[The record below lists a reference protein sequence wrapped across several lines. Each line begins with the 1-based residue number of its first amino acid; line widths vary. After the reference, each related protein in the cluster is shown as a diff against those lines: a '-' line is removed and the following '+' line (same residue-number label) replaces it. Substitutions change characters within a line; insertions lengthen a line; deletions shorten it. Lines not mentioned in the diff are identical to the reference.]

1 MIGSW
6 VAVYHAFSSNE
17 HKIESILFICL
28 GLALILHSENRSLQF
43 SVVKRESMISWVHLA
58 GVVATVALLLV
69 ISWWSGRRV
78 KDARTFITGGNSG
91 SWMVCGAMLGTL
103 AGGQSTIGTA
113 QLAFCYGLSAWW
125 FTIGAGLGALV
136 LGLLYAGPL
145 RRSGCTTLLEV
156 VSREY
161 GRKAETVGSILFLI
175 GIFISIMSQ
184 VLSSSAMI
192 GSLFGMSTV
201 WASILGA
208 VLIMLMVLFG
218 GIRSAGMG
226 GIVKL
231 VLLYL
236 CSLAAG
242 IVVWR
247 FAGGLSGLRDGVDAV
262 YQSPSLVQFNGL
274 TDVES
279 IHHRYGSP
287 FARGIFKDLGGC
299 LSLILGVVCTQSY
312 AQCIWSAA
320 STPKARNGAM
330 LCALFMPIIGAACT
344 LVGIY
349 MRGHYV
355 TADELKAL
363 QTAGETLPAG
373 LGVIENSA
381 QAFPAFILKH
391 LPAWLGGLM
400 LGTMLINILGC
411 GSGLSLGAATILVRD
426 VYGNFKRRMGMT
438 SSPLSQLSQ
447 TRLSIVAIL
456 TAAVIATL
464 LFRSTFINDLGFLS
478 LGLRAVAILF
488 PMCLALWMPGRFSP
502 NRVLLSMPVGVA
514 SLLLAN
520 FVSLPGDAVYYGLG
534 ASLVILLAD
543 KPFSK
548 ASNQ

>member
-1 MIGSW
+1 
-6 VAVYHAFSSNE
+6 
-17 HKIESILFICL
+17 
-28 GLALILHSENRSLQF
+28 
-43 SVVKRESMISWVHLA
+43 MISWVHLA

-78 KDARTFITGGNSG
+78 KDARTFITGDNSG

-373 LGVIENSA
+373 IGVIENSA

-520 FVSLPGDAVYYGLG
+520 FVSLPGDAVYYGLF
-534 ASLVILLAD
+534 ASLVILLTGKKRHPARVR
-543 KPFSK
+543 
-548 ASNQ
+548 

>member
-1 MIGSW
+1 
-6 VAVYHAFSSNE
+6 
-17 HKIESILFICL
+17 
-28 GLALILHSENRSLQF
+28 
-43 SVVKRESMISWVHLA
+43 MISWIHLL
-58 GVVATVALLLV
+58 GVVATVALLLA

-91 SWMVCGAMLGTL
+91 SWMVCGALLGTL

-136 LGLLYAGPL
+136 LGLFYAGPL
-145 RRSGCTTLLEV
+145 RRSGCSTLLEV

-192 GSLFGMSTV
+192 GSLFGIPTL
-201 WASILGA
+201 WASIMGA

-218 GIRSAGMG
+218 GIRSAGVG

-236 CSLAAG
+236 CSLVAG
-242 IVVWR
+242 IVVWHV
-247 FAGGLSGLRDGVDAV
+247 AGGLSGLRDGVDAV
-262 YQSPSLVQFNGL
+262 YQSPSLAQFNGL

-287 FARGIFKDLGGC
+287 FARGVFKDVGGC

-320 STPKARNGAM
+320 TTPKARRGAL
-330 LCALFMPIIGAACT
+330 LCSLFMPIIGAACT

-355 TADELKAL
+355 TADELTAL
-363 QTAGETLPAG
+363 QAAGEALPAG
-373 LGVIENSA
+373 LGVIENSS

-426 VYGNFKRRMGMT
+426 VYGNVKRRMGLT
-438 SSPLSQLSQ
+438 ASPLSQLSQ
-447 TRLSIVAIL
+447 TRLSIVGIL
-456 TAAVIATL
+456 VATVIATS
-464 LFRSTFINDLGFLS
+464 LFHSTFINDLGFLS

-488 PMCLALWMPGRFSP
+488 PLCFALWWPGRIKP
-502 NRVLLSMPVGVA
+502 GRMVLSMPVGVA
-514 SLLLAN
+514 AMLLAN
-520 FVSLPGDAVYYGLG
+520 FTSLPGDAVYYGLG
-534 ASLVILLAD
+534 ASLLILLASR
-543 KPFSK
+543 PRH
-548 ASNQ
+548 

>member
-1 MIGSW
+1 
-6 VAVYHAFSSNE
+6 
-17 HKIESILFICL
+17 
-28 GLALILHSENRSLQF
+28 
-43 SVVKRESMISWVHLA
+43 MISTVHLI
-58 GVVATVALLLV
+58 GVILTVALLLTV
-69 ISWWSGRRV
+69 SWLSGRQV
-78 KDARTFITGGNSG
+78 KDARSFTTGGSSG
-91 SWMVCGAMLGTL
+91 SWMVCGALLGTL

-125 FTIGAGLGALV
+125 FTIGAGLGSLV
-136 LGLLYAGPL
+136 LGLFYAGPL
-145 RRSGCTTLLEV
+145 RRSGCSTLLEV

-161 GRKAETVGSILFLI
+161 GHKAETVGSLLFLI

-192 GSLFGMSTV
+192 SSLFGIPTV
-201 WASILGA
+201 WASVTGA
-208 VLIMLMVLFG
+208 VLIMLLVLFG
-218 GIRSAGMG
+218 GIRSAGVG

-236 CSLAAG
+236 CSIVAG
-242 IVVWR
+242 IVVWHV
-247 FAGGLSGLRDGVDAV
+247 AGGLTGLREGVDTI
-262 YQSPSLVQFNGL
+262 YQSPTLAQVNGL
-274 TDVES
+274 SDIES

-299 LSLILGVVCTQSY
+299 LSLVLGVVCTQSY

-320 STPKARNGAM
+320 STPKARRGAV
-330 LCALFMPIIGAACT
+330 LCSLFMPIIGAACT

-355 TADELKAL
+355 TADEATAL
-363 QTAGETLPAG
+363 QAAGESMPAG
-373 LGVIENSA
+373 IGIIENSA

-438 SSPLSQLSQ
+438 SAPLSQLAQ
-447 TRLSIVAIL
+447 TRLSIVGIL
-456 TAAVIATL
+456 TVAVIATL
-464 LFRSTFINDLGFLS
+464 LFHSSFINDLGFLS

-488 PMCLALWMPGRFSP
+488 PLCFALWFPGRFQPSS
-502 NRVLLSMPVGVA
+502 VLLSMPVGVA
-514 SLLLAN
+514 AMLLAN
-520 FVSLPGDAVYYGLG
+520 FTSLPGDAVYYGLT
-534 ASLVILLAD
+534 ASLLILLVNVSHA
-543 KPFSK
+543 KVLRR
-548 ASNQ
+548 

>member
-1 MIGSW
+1 M
-6 VAVYHAFSSNE
+6 V
-17 HKIESILFICL
+17 SI
-28 GLALILHSENRSLQF
+28 
-43 SVVKRESMISWVHLA
+43 VHLI
-58 GVVATVALLLV
+58 GVLLTVGLLLAV
-69 ISWWSGRRV
+69 SWLSGRKV
-78 KDARTFITGGNSG
+78 KDAHSFTTGGNSG
-91 SWMVCGAMLGTL
+91 SWMVCGALLGTL

-125 FTIGAGLGALV
+125 FTIGAGLGSLV
-136 LGLLYAGPL
+136 LGLFYAGPL

-192 GSLFGMSTV
+192 GSLFGISTV
-201 WASILGA
+201 WASITGA
-208 VLIMLMVLFG
+208 MLIMLLVLFG

-231 VLLYL
+231 ILLYL

-242 IVVWR
+242 IIVLHV
-247 FAGGLSGLRDGVDAV
+247 AGGLTGLRDGVGTI
-262 YQSPSLVQFNGL
+262 YQSSTLAQINNL
-274 TDVES
+274 SDIES
-279 IHHRYGSP
+279 IHHRYASP
-287 FARGIFKDLGGC
+287 FARGFFKDMGGC
-299 LSLILGVVCTQSY
+299 LSLVLGVVCTQSY

-320 STPKARNGAM
+320 STPKARNGAL
-330 LCALFMPIIGAACT
+330 LCSLFMPIIGAACT

-363 QTAGETLPAG
+363 QAAGETLPAG
-373 LGVIENSA
+373 IGVIENSA

-426 VYGNFKRRMGMT
+426 VYGNFKRRMGIT
-438 SSPLSQLSQ
+438 ASPLSPLAQ
-447 TRLSIVAIL
+447 TRLSIVGIL
-456 TAAVIATL
+456 AAAVIATM
-464 LFRSTFINDLGFLS
+464 LFHSSFINDLGFLS

-488 PMCLALWMPGRFSP
+488 PLCFALWCPGRFRSR
-502 NRVLLSMPVGVA
+502 RVMLSMPVGVA
-514 SLLLAN
+514 AMLLAQSA
-520 FVSLPGDAVYYGLG
+520 SLPGYSVYYGL
-534 ASLVILLAD
+534 AAAFLIIIIPQAKTPSR
-543 KPFSK
+543 
-548 ASNQ
+548 

>member
-1 MIGSW
+1 M
-6 VAVYHAFSSNE
+6 V
-17 HKIESILFICL
+17 SI
-28 GLALILHSENRSLQF
+28 
-43 SVVKRESMISWVHLA
+43 VHLI
-58 GVVATVALLLV
+58 GVLLTVGLLLAV
-69 ISWWSGRRV
+69 SWLSGRKV
-78 KDARTFITGGNSG
+78 KDAHSFTTGGNSG
-91 SWMVCGAMLGTL
+91 SWMVCGALLGTL

-125 FTIGAGLGALV
+125 FTIGAGLGSLV
-136 LGLLYAGPL
+136 LGLFYAGPL

-192 GSLFGMSTV
+192 GSLFGISTV
-201 WASILGA
+201 WASITGA
-208 VLIMLMVLFG
+208 VLIMLLVLFG

-231 VLLYL
+231 ILLYL

-242 IVVWR
+242 IIVLHV
-247 FAGGLSGLRDGVDAV
+247 AGGLTGLRDGVDTI
-262 YQSPSLVQFNGL
+262 YQSSTLAQINNL
-274 TDVES
+274 SDIES
-279 IHHRYGSP
+279 IHHRYASP
-287 FARGIFKDLGGC
+287 FARGFFKDMGGC
-299 LSLILGVVCTQSY
+299 LSLVLGVVCTQSY

-320 STPKARNGAM
+320 STPKARNGAL
-330 LCALFMPIIGAACT
+330 LCSLFMPIIGAACT

-363 QTAGETLPAG
+363 QAAGETLPAG
-373 LGVIENSA
+373 IGVIENSA

-426 VYGNFKRRMGMT
+426 VYGNFKRRMGIT
-438 SSPLSQLSQ
+438 ASPLSPLAQ
-447 TRLSIVAIL
+447 TRLSIVGIL
-456 TAAVIATL
+456 AAAVIATM
-464 LFRSTFINDLGFLS
+464 LFHSSFINDLGFLS

-488 PMCLALWMPGRFSP
+488 PLCFALWCPGRFRSS
-502 NRVLLSMPVGVA
+502 RVMLSMPVGVA
-514 SLLLAN
+514 AMLLAQSA
-520 FVSLPGDAVYYGLG
+520 SLPGYSVYYGL
-534 ASLVILLAD
+534 AAAFLIIIIPQA
-543 KPFSK
+543 K
-548 ASNQ
+548 APSR

>member
-1 MIGSW
+1 MVSTIHIIG
-6 VAVYHAFSSNE
+6 V
-17 HKIESILFICL
+17 L
-28 GLALILHSENRSLQF
+28 
-43 SVVKRESMISWVHLA
+43 M
-58 GVVATVALLLV
+58 TVALLV
-69 ISWWSGRRV
+69 AVSWLSGRNV
-78 KDARTFITGGNSG
+78 KDARTFTTGGNAG
-91 SWMVCGAMLGTL
+91 SWMVCGALLGTL

-136 LGLLYAGPL
+136 LGLFYAGPL
-145 RRSGCTTLLEV
+145 RRSGCTTLLEI

-161 GRKAETVGSILFLI
+161 GHKAETVGSILFLI

-192 GSLFGMSTV
+192 GSLFGISTV
-201 WASILGA
+201 WSSIAGA
-208 VLIMLMVLFG
+208 VLIMLLVLFG
-218 GIRSAGMG
+218 GIRSAGVG

-231 VLLYL
+231 ILLYL

-242 IVVWR
+242 IVVWHI
-247 FAGGLSGLRDGVDAV
+247 AGGFSGLRDGVDTV
-262 YQSPSLVQFNGL
+262 YQSPTLATVNGL
-274 TDVES
+274 TDIES

-287 FARGIFKDLGGC
+287 FARGFFKDMGGC

-320 STPKARNGAM
+320 STPKARRGAL
-330 LCALFMPIIGAACT
+330 LCSLFMPIIGAACT

-355 TADELKAL
+355 TAEELQAM
-363 QTAGETLPAG
+363 QAAGETLPQG

-381 QAFPAFILKH
+381 QAFPAFILGH

-426 VYGNFKRRMGMT
+426 VYGNFKRRLGVT
-438 SSPLSQLSQ
+438 SSPLSPLTQ
-447 TRLSIVAIL
+447 TRLSIVGIL
-456 TAAVIATL
+456 AAAVITTL
-464 LFRSTFINDLGFLS
+464 LFHSTFINDLGFLS

-488 PMCLALWMPGRFSP
+488 PLCFALWCPGRFQP
-502 NRVLLSMPVGVA
+502 KAVLLAMPVGVA
-514 SLLLAN
+514 ALLLAQAT
-520 FVSLPGDAVYYGLG
+520 SMPGDPVYYGLT
-534 ASLVILLAD
+534 ASLLTILL
-543 KPFSK
+543 KSK
-548 ASNQ
+548 

>member
-1 MIGSW
+1 MVST
-6 VAVYHAFSSNE
+6 VH
-17 HKIESILFICL
+17 IL
-28 GLALILHSENRSLQF
+28 
-43 SVVKRESMISWVHLA
+43 
-58 GVVATVALLLV
+58 GVLLTVALLLAV
-69 ISWWSGRRV
+69 SWYSGRKV
-78 KDARTFITGGNSG
+78 KDAHSFTTGGNSG
-91 SWMVCGAMLGTL
+91 SWMVCGALLGTL

-136 LGLLYAGPL
+136 LGLFYAGPL

-161 GRKAETVGSILFLI
+161 GHKAETVGSILFLI

-192 GSLFGMSTV
+192 GSLFGMSTT
-201 WASILGA
+201 WASVAGA
-208 VLIMLMVLFG
+208 VLIMLLVLFG
-218 GIRSAGMG
+218 GIRSAGAG

-231 VLLYL
+231 ILLYL

-242 IVVWR
+242 IVVWHI
-247 FAGGLSGLRDGVDAV
+247 AGGLTGLGNGVDTV
-262 YQSPSLVQFNGL
+262 YHSPALAQYNGL
-274 TDVES
+274 SDIES

-287 FARGIFKDLGGC
+287 FARGFFKDMGGC

-320 STPKARNGAM
+320 TTPKARRGAL

-355 TADELKAL
+355 THDELTAL
-363 QTAGETLPAG
+363 QAAGETLPQG

-381 QAFPAFILKH
+381 QAFPAFILRH

-426 VYGNFKRRMGMT
+426 VYGNFKRRMGLNA
-438 SSPLSQLSQ
+438 SPLSQLAQ
-447 TRLSIVAIL
+447 TRLSIVGIL
-456 TAAVIATL
+456 VAAVIATL
-464 LFRSTFINDLGFLS
+464 LFHSSFINDLGFLS

-488 PMCLALWMPGRFSP
+488 PLCFALWCPGRFKPS
-502 NRVLLSMPVGVA
+502 RVLLSMPAGVA
-514 SLLLAN
+514 AMLLAN
-520 FVSLPGDAVYYGLG
+520 FTSLPGDAVYYGLG
-534 ASLVILLAD
+534 ISLAVILTGRTP
-543 KPFSK
+543 KHP
-548 ASNQ
+548 

>member
-1 MIGSW
+1 MVSTIHIIG
-6 VAVYHAFSSNE
+6 V
-17 HKIESILFICL
+17 L
-28 GLALILHSENRSLQF
+28 
-43 SVVKRESMISWVHLA
+43 M
-58 GVVATVALLLV
+58 TVALLV
-69 ISWWSGRRV
+69 AVSWLSGRNV
-78 KDARTFITGGNSG
+78 KDARTFTTGGNAG
-91 SWMVCGAMLGTL
+91 SWMVCGALLGTL

-136 LGLLYAGPL
+136 LGLFYAGPL
-145 RRSGCTTLLEV
+145 RRSGCTTLLEI

-161 GRKAETVGSILFLI
+161 GHKAETVGSILFLI

-192 GSLFGMSTV
+192 GSLFGISTV
-201 WASILGA
+201 WSSIAGA
-208 VLIMLMVLFG
+208 VLIMLLVLFG
-218 GIRSAGMG
+218 GIRSAGVG

-231 VLLYL
+231 ILLYL

-242 IVVWR
+242 IVVWHI
-247 FAGGLSGLRDGVDAV
+247 AGGFSGLRDGVDTV
-262 YQSPSLVQFNGL
+262 YQSPTLATVNGL
-274 TDVES
+274 TDIES

-287 FARGIFKDLGGC
+287 FARGFFKDMGGC

-320 STPKARNGAM
+320 STPKARRGAL
-330 LCALFMPIIGAACT
+330 LCSLFMPIIGAACT

-355 TADELKAL
+355 TAEELQAM
-363 QTAGETLPAG
+363 QAAGETLPQG

-381 QAFPAFILKH
+381 QAFPAFILEH

-426 VYGNFKRRMGMT
+426 VYGNFKRRLGVT
-438 SSPLSQLSQ
+438 SSPLSPLTQ
-447 TRLSIVAIL
+447 TRLSIVGIL
-456 TAAVIATL
+456 AAAVITAL
-464 LFRSTFINDLGFLS
+464 LFHSTFINDLGFLS

-488 PMCLALWMPGRFSP
+488 PLCFALWCPGQFQPRA
-502 NRVLLSMPVGVA
+502 VLLAMPVGVA
-514 SLLLAN
+514 ALLLAQAT
-520 FVSLPGDAVYYGLG
+520 SMPGDPVYYGLT
-534 ASLVILLAD
+534 ASLLTILLYRN
-543 KPFSK
+543 SQQLN
-548 ASNQ
+548 S

>member
-1 MIGSW
+1 MVSIVHIIG
-6 VAVYHAFSSNE
+6 V
-17 HKIESILFICL
+17 LL
-28 GLALILHSENRSLQF
+28 
-43 SVVKRESMISWVHLA
+43 
-58 GVVATVALLLV
+58 TVALLV
-69 ISWWSGRRV
+69 MVSWLSGRKV
-78 KDARTFITGGNSG
+78 KDAHSFTTGGNNG
-91 SWMVCGAMLGTL
+91 SWMVCGALLGTL

-136 LGLLYAGPL
+136 LGLFYAGPI
-145 RRSGCTTLLEV
+145 RRSGCTTLLEI
-156 VSREY
+156 VSREF
-161 GRKAETVGSILFLI
+161 GHKAETVGSILFLI
-175 GIFISIMSQ
+175 GIFFSIMSQ

-201 WASILGA
+201 WASVTGA
-208 VLIMLMVLFG
+208 VLIMLLVIFG
-218 GIRSAGMG
+218 GIRSAGVG

-242 IVVWR
+242 VVVWHI
-247 FAGGLSGLRDGVDAV
+247 AGGFTGLRDGVDAI
-262 YQSPSLVQFNGL
+262 YQSPTLTQFNNL

-287 FARGIFKDLGGC
+287 FARGFFKDMGGC

-320 STPKARNGAM
+320 NTRKARSGAM
-330 LCALFMPIIGAACT
+330 MCSIFMPIIGAACT

-355 TADELKAL
+355 TSDELKAL
-363 QTAGETLPAG
+363 QAAGETLPQG

-381 QAFPAFILKH
+381 QAFPAFILQH

-426 VYGNFKRRMGMT
+426 VYGNFKRRMGIS
-438 SSPLSQLSQ
+438 SSPLSQLAQ
-447 TRLSIVAIL
+447 TRMSIVGIL

-464 LFRSTFINDLGFLS
+464 LFHSTFINDLGFLS

-488 PMCLALWMPGRFSP
+488 PLCFALWQPGRFQP
-502 NRVLLSMPVGVA
+502 HRVLLSMPIGVA
-514 SLLLAN
+514 ALLLAN
-520 FVSLPGDAVYYGLG
+520 FASLPGDPVYYGL
-534 ASLVILLAD
+534 ATSLLTLLIPRRMGSVKD
-543 KPFSK
+543 
-548 ASNQ
+548 

>member
-1 MIGSW
+1 MVSSIHIIG
-6 VAVYHAFSSNE
+6 V
-17 HKIESILFICL
+17 LL
-28 GLALILHSENRSLQF
+28 
-43 SVVKRESMISWVHLA
+43 
-58 GVVATVALLLV
+58 TVALLV
-69 ISWWSGRRV
+69 AVSWLSGRKV
-78 KDARTFITGGNSG
+78 KDAHTFTTGGNAG

-125 FTIGAGLGALV
+125 FTIGAGLGAVV
-136 LGLLYAGPL
+136 LGLFYAGPL
-145 RRSGCTTLLEV
+145 RRSGCTTLLEI

-161 GRKAETVGSILFLI
+161 GHKAETVGSILFLI

-192 GSLFGMSTV
+192 GSLFGMTTLWS
-201 WASILGA
+201 SIAGA
-208 VLIMLMVLFG
+208 VLILLMVLFG
-218 GIRSAGMG
+218 GIRSAGVG
-226 GIVKL
+226 GIIKL
-231 VLLYL
+231 ILLYL

-242 IVVWR
+242 IVVWHI
-247 FAGGLSGLRDGVDAV
+247 AGGLTGLRDGVDTV
-262 YQSPSLVQFNGL
+262 YQSPTLATVNDL

-287 FARGIFKDLGGC
+287 FARGFFKDMGGC

-320 STPKARNGAM
+320 STPKARRGAL

-355 TADELKAL
+355 TAEEFHAM
-363 QTAGETLPAG
+363 QAAGENLPAG
-373 LGVIENSA
+373 IGIIENSA
-381 QAFPAFILKH
+381 QAFPAFILGH

-426 VYGNFKRRMGMT
+426 VYGNFKRKMGLS
-438 SSPLSQLSQ
+438 SSPLSPLTQ
-447 TRLSIVAIL
+447 TRLSIVGIL
-456 TAAVIATL
+456 TAAVITTL
-464 LFRSTFINDLGFLS
+464 LFHSTFINDLGFLS

-488 PMCLALWMPGRFSP
+488 PLCFALWCPGRFKSQSI
-502 NRVLLSMPVGVA
+502 LLAMPVGVA
-514 SLLLAN
+514 ALLLAQAT
-520 FVSLPGDAVYYGLG
+520 SMPGDPVYYGLA
-534 ASLVILLAD
+534 ASLLTILLF
-543 KPFSK
+543 KQQK
-548 ASNQ
+548 QHQ